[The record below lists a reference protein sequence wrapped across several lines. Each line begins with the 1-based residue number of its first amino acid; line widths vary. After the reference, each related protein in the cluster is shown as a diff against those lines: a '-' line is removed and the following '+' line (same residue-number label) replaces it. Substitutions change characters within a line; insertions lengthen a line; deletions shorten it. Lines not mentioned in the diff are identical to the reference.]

1 MSRTCAAPVEL
12 DRQPQ
17 VCYAAEPVLFHQDV
31 FALQVSVRDGR
42 FALRAVDF
50 RVQMAQARY
59 GGVGQFEQGLDI

>member
-1 MSRTCAAPVEL
+1 MSRTCAAPVKL
-12 DRQPQ
+12 DRQSQ
-17 VCYAAEPVLFHQDV
+17 VCYATEPVLFHQDV

-42 FALRAVDF
+42 FALRAVDL